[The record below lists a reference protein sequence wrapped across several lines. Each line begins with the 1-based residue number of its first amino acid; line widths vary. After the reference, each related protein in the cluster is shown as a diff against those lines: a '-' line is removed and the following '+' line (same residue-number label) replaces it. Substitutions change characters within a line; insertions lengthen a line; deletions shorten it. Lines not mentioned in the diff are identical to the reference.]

1 MPTPESQAPP
11 AIPARQGLSAAE
23 AARRLATE
31 GPNLLPGS
39 APKSTLA
46 IVRDVVT
53 EPMFLMLLAAGSIY
67 LALGDRGE
75 ALFLLGFVFVVI
87 GITLAQERK
96 TQRALESLR
105 DLSAPRALVIRDGQE
120 QRIAGREVVRGDLLV
135 LHEGDRIAAD
145 ALLIEG
151 QLEVDES
158 LLTGEAVPVVKLPL
172 AQDSQNA
179 QASASAGAPAANA
192 GPPQARPAP
201 SGGSAAHE
209 VASVGAV
216 AASAG
221 PPQARPAPSGGSAAH
236 EVASVGAIYASTV
249 VTRGVAV
256 AQVCATAAHTAVGRI
271 GADLAATVEPPSAL
285 QQGSRRLVRNLG
297 IGALVLALAQVLLGW
312 WWNSRPLLESLLSG
326 IALAMAILPEEIPVI
341 LTVFLALGA
350 WRISHQK
357 VLTRRVTAVEALGAI
372 TVLAVDKTGTLTM
385 NRMAVAEL
393 ASGEQHFRPEGASE
407 LPEHFHLLAEFAM
420 LATPADPFDPMEKA
434 IQHFGHQWL
443 QGTEHVHDGREPE
456 FEYALSGEIL
466 AMTRV
471 FASDEPNVHLLA
483 TKGAPEAVADLCHLD
498 AAQQGAIRRQ
508 VEAMAERGLRVL
520 GVARGRWKGAAPA
533 PGQSPPW
540 PQSQHDFDFDFL
552 GLVALADPPRTEVPA
567 ALAECRRA
575 GVRVIMMTGDH
586 PATARAIAQQVGLS
600 DRPDVI
606 TGAQL
611 EGLDD
616 ASLSERLRHVDLCAR
631 LKPQHK
637 LRLVQLLRASGEVVA
652 MTGDGV
658 NDAPALKAADVG
670 IAMGERG
677 TDVARE
683 AAALVLLDDSF
694 ARIVAAIR
702 QGRRIDSN
710 IRKAVRFVF
719 AVHVPIIGLALVPTL
734 LHWPVLLLPVHI
746 VLLELLIDP
755 ACSIVFEA
763 EAEDSDTMARAPRP
777 VSDSP
782 FAAAPLLWSV
792 LQGLGLAAVLLG
804 GQAWLVHQ
812 GWHPDQGRTVVFGT
826 LVLCVLLLILANRD
840 LSRPALLGVTDPNP
854 WLWRIAAAMVVLL
867 AAVMGIAWLRHLMG
881 LALPG
886 AQGAVVAGCLLA
898 LCLVWLELVRLA
910 GRHQRHTASG
920 ARGTA

>member
-179 QASASAGAPAANA
+179 QASASAEAPATRA

-201 SGGSAAHE
+201 SGD
-209 VASVGAV
+209 
-216 AASAG
+216 
-221 PPQARPAPSGGSAAH
+221 SAAH

-533 PGQSPPW
+533 PGQSPLW

-920 ARGTA
+920 ARGAA

>member
-179 QASASAGAPAANA
+179 QASASAGAPATRA

-201 SGGSAAHE
+201 SGD
-209 VASVGAV
+209 
-216 AASAG
+216 
-221 PPQARPAPSGGSAAH
+221 SAAH

-533 PGQSPPW
+533 PGQRPPW

-600 DRPDVI
+600 DRPAVI

-854 WLWRIAAAMVVLL
+854 WLWRIAAAMVVVL

>member
-46 IVRDVVT
+46 IVRGVVT

-145 ALLIEG
+145 ALLIDG

-158 LLTGEAVPVVKLPL
+158 LLTGEAVPVAKLPL

-179 QASASAGAPAANA
+179 QASASAGAP
-192 GPPQARPAP
+192 
-201 SGGSAAHE
+201 
-209 VASVGAV
+209 

-393 ASGEQHFRPEGASE
+393 ASSEQHFRPESASE

-434 IQHFGHQWL
+434 IQHFGHQWR

-533 PGQSPPW
+533 PGQSPLW

-611 EGLDD
+611 EALDD

-840 LSRPALLGVTDPNP
+840 LSRPVLLGVTDPNP
-854 WLWRIAAAMVVLL
+854 WLWRIGAAMVVLL
-867 AAVMGIAWLRHLMG
+867 TAVLGIGWLRHLMG